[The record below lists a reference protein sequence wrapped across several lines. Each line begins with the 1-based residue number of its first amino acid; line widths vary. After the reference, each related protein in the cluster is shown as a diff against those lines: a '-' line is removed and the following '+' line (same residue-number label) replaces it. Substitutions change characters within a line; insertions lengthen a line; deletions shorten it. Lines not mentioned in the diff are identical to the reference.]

1 MNVAIVTPW
10 LDHTE
15 LMLDYGHAVAPV
27 IEPDDEVIIIDNCS
41 DPYLIFSFN
50 GLRII
55 RSETSLG
62 FAGASNLGLHAAESD
77 AVLFLNNDIEMIRP
91 DWLDR
96 IRAALAPGVLVGA
109 QLRSDPHASVDG
121 ERFPYLDGW
130 CVAGMRDDLLDLG
143 GFDETLDEPAYYSD
157 NLLSLEARAA
167 GMTLLEV
174 AGGLRH
180 KLNQTAKTNP
190 NVRAATLANQ
200 ARYQARVRELTV
212 TV

>member
-1 MNVAIVTPW
+1 MTVAIVTPW
-10 LDHTE
+10 HNRADLWPDYEKAVIAGKPDE
-15 LMLDYGHAVAPV
+15 LL
-27 IEPDDEVIIIDNCS
+27 IIDNGS
-41 DPYLIFSFN
+41 DPPLDFTDEGFDTN
-50 GLRII
+50 RGFTAACNAGLNAA
-55 RSETSLG
+55 TS
-62 FAGASNLGLHAAESD
+62 D
-77 AVLFLNNDIEMIRP
+77 IVLFLNNDIELIRD

-96 IRAALAPGVLVGA
+96 LAFQVRPGVLVGA
-109 QLRSDPHASVDG
+109 QLRTDPHAAVDG

-143 GFDETLDEPAYYSD
+143 GFDETLEEPAYYSD

>member
-1 MNVAIVTPW
+1 MSVAIVTPW
-10 LDHTE
+10 HNLPE
-15 LMLDYGHAVAPV
+15 LWLDYKHAVTVAK
-27 IEPDDEVIIIDNCS
+27 PDELLIIDNGS
-41 DPYLIFSFN
+41 TPPLDFAQ
-50 GLRII
+50 I
-55 RSETSLG
+55 RFGTNRG
-62 FAGASNLGLHAAESD
+62 FTAACNAGLHAAESD
-77 AVLFLNNDIEMIRP
+77 IVLFLNNDIELIRV

-96 IRAALAPGVLVGA
+96 IVSKVTRGVLVGA
-109 QLRSDPHASVDG
+109 QLRSDPHANVDG

-130 CVAGMRDDLLDLG
+130 CVAGTRDDLLDLG

-174 AGGLRH
+174 PGGLRH

-212 TV
+212 AV

>member
-1 MNVAIVTPW
+1 MTVAIVTPW
-10 LDHTE
+10 HNRHDLWPDYEKAVIAGKPDE
-15 LMLDYGHAVAPV
+15 LLIV
-27 IEPDDEVIIIDNCS
+27 DNGSTPPLEFAQIRFGTNRGFTAACNAGFDAADS
-41 DPYLIFSFN
+41 DI
-50 GLRII
+50 
-55 RSETSLG
+55 
-62 FAGASNLGLHAAESD
+62 
-77 AVLFLNNDIEMIRP
+77 VLFLNNDIELIRD
-91 DWLDR
+91 DWLER
-96 IRAALAPGVLVGA
+96 LTFQVRPGVLVGA
-109 QLRSDPHASVDG
+109 QLRSDPHAAVDG

-130 CVAGMRDDLLDLG
+130 CVAGMRDDLLELG
-143 GFDETLDEPAYYSD
+143 GFDETMDEPAYYSD

-174 AGGLRH
+174 PGGLRH

>member
-1 MNVAIVTPW
+1 MTVAIVTPW
-10 LDHTE
+10 HNHPELEGDYMDAIAASVYDELIIVDNGSTPPLDFAE
-15 LMLDYGHAVAPV
+15 
-27 IEPDDEVIIIDNCS
+27 
-41 DPYLIFSFN
+41 
-50 GLRII
+50 I
-55 RSETSLG
+55 RFGTNRG
-62 FAGASNLGLHAAESD
+62 FTAACNAGLHAATSD
-77 AVLFLNNDIEMIRP
+77 IVLFLNNDIEMIRP

-109 QLRSDPHASVDG
+109 QLRTDPHAAVDG

-143 GFDETLDEPAYYSD
+143 GFDETLEEPAYYSD

-212 TV
+212 AV

>member
-1 MNVAIVTPW
+1 MELADDYWAAMNAAQP
-10 LDHTE
+10 
-15 LMLDYGHAVAPV
+15 
-27 IEPDDEVIIIDNCS
+27 DEVLIIDNAS
-41 DPYLIFSFN
+41 DPF
-50 GLRII
+50 LRFPQ
-55 RSETSLG
+55 SECEGRILLQRENLG
-62 FAGASNLGLHAAESD
+62 FARSSNLGLRQARTD
-77 AVLFLNNDIEMIRP
+77 AVAFINNDIEMIRE
-91 DWLDR
+91 DWLER
-96 IRAALAPGVLVGA
+96 LTFQVAPGVLVGA
-109 QLRSDPHASVDG
+109 QLRSDPHAAVDG

-143 GFDETLDEPAYYSD
+143 GFAETLEEPAYYSD